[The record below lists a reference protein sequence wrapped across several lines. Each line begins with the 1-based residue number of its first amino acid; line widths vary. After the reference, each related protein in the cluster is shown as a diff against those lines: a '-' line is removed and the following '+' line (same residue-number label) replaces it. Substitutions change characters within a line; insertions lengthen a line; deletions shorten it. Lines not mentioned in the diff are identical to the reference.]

1 VECCRSHFDILEELR
16 AFEAAFVSEL
26 NAGAAE
32 RAEAKRRKA
41 DARAEEEAAATVR
54 RRQEQEQWL
63 EGERSALPGE
73 LTLILVPFLQGPCR
87 RGELFIGGGGFWYS
101 QCQRTP
107 PSWRSGLPAGPASAN
122 RG

>member
-1 VECCRSHFDILEELR
+1 MECCRSHFDILEELR

-63 EGERSALPGE
+63 EGERNHLPGE
-73 LTLILVPFLQGPCR
+73 LTPALMPFQQGTAR
-87 RGELFIGGGGFWYS
+87 RGESSGLVAGGCYT
-101 QCQRTP
+101 QCRRTP
-107 PSWRSGLPAGPASAN
+107 PSWRSGLPAGPAFAN